1 MREIS
6 KEEQK
11 CLILDILID
20 FDKVCKNNNIPYS
33 LAYGT
38 LLGAVRHKGFIP
50 WDDDIDVI
58 VTRENYVKLIDIL
71 NAKLQTNHKFICVE
85 NTKGFSAP
93 LGKIIDNTT
102 LLKEQGHYSDKIDL
116 GVYIDVFVYDWIP
129 VGKYEQ
135 NIVLNKAVFLTKLW
149 SFFGNNY
156 GKHNVIIKKIRG
168 ILNKTPLAR
177 YVSLYVNSWASS
189 GTYEKKM
196 MAALVYGVHDRRKNT
211 MLFSDLQ
218 NLKVYEFEG
227 YHFWGI
233 KNSDYYL
240 KQWYGDYMKLP
251 PIEKRVSNHN
261 TIVYMK
267 ED

>member
-11 CLILDILID
+11 CLILEILID

-38 LLGAVRHKGFIP
+38 LLGAVRHNGFIP

-58 VTRENYVKLIDIL
+58 VTRENYVKLIGIL
-71 NAKLQTNHKFICVE
+71 NAKLQTNHIFVCVE
-85 NTKGFSAP
+85 NTKGFSSP

-102 LLKEQGHYSDKIDL
+102 VLKQQGHYSDKVEL

-129 VGKYEQ
+129 VGKNEQ
-135 NIVLNKAVFLTKLW
+135 NKVLNKAVFLTKLW

-156 GKHNVIIKKIRG
+156 GKHNIIIKKIRTM
-168 ILNKTPLAR
+168 LNKTPLAR

-189 GTYEKKM
+189 GTYEKVM

-218 NLKVYEFEG
+218 NLKDYEFEG
-227 YHFWGI
+227 YHFLGI

-251 PIEKRVSNHN
+251 PIEKRVTNHN